1 MTMSPLSRTS
11 TFSPAS
17 TISWLSDA
25 SSTEIREMNGLSFQ
39 SSTFWRWS
47 GETPVLNALRKW
59 RVDAVKAGAP
69 ASTQDARTSPQLLR
83 LRFSNIFPDHVTL
96 KRDAAIRSETSS
108 AIGRSAFPAR

>member
-1 MTMSPLSRTS
+1 MGVVVSIQKILEVVR
-11 TFSPAS
+11 
-17 TISWLSDA
+17 
-25 SSTEIREMNGLSFQ
+25 
-39 SSTFWRWS
+39 

-83 LRFSNIFPDHVTL
+83 LRFSNIFPDHVAL

-108 AIGRSAFPAR
+108 AIGRSAFPARWT